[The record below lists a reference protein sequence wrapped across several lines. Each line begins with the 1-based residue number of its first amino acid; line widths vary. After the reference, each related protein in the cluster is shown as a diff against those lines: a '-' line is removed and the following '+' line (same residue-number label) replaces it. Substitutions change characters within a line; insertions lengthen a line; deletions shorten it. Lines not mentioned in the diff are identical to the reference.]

1 VLPLILSSSLYAWE
15 SCSSVPVHRSL
26 SRSIRTSRLAHNTT
40 RDAKIFYLIKT
51 LAFNGCREWCAGSSK
66 SEGGFEDGRYA
77 AGSLLDFN
85 ESKDTKGKKY
95 YKYRLLVRSA
105 DGNEGGRHYLV
116 SSTVGS
122 DGQLYICKV
131 GYTHVEV
138 EATTSCRRLN
148 SFLLRVC
155 TACMHACIWH

>member
-1 VLPLILSSSLYAWE
+1 M
-15 SCSSVPVHRSL
+15 
-26 SRSIRTSRLAHNTT
+26 
-40 RDAKIFYLIKT
+40 KT
-51 LAFNGCREWCAGSSK
+51 LAFNGCRGWCAGSSK

-138 EATTSCRRLN
+138 EATTLCCRLN

-155 TACMHACIWH
+155 TACMHASGIDVLKYTYHALQFPFNLGFYHLHSDARTF